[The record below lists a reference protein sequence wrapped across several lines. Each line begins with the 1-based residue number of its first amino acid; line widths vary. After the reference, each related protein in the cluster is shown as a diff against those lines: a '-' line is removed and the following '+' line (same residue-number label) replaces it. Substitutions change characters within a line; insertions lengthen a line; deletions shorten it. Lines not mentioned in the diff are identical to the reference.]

1 MPRVSGPV
9 PVRALPTRGSGGRGT
24 LAGVSKRPSALQW
37 VRYALGGRL
46 PADLHDWVRHDLT
59 DADWRLR
66 QILRTLLQAAIPI
79 VVILVLPIPLGL
91 RIPMAVLVLIG
102 ALSVGAAYGDELRE
116 RRFRQHGLTPPR
128 SEPPPSGRW

>member
-1 MPRVSGPV
+1 MRVS
-9 PVRALPTRGSGGRGT
+9 S
-24 LAGVSKRPSALQW
+24 RPSALQW
-37 VRYALGGRL
+37 MRYAMGGRL
-46 PADLHDWVRHDLT
+46 PADLHNWVRHDLT

-66 QILRTLLQAAIPI
+66 QILRTLLQAAIPV

-91 RIPMAVLVLIG
+91 RIGMGLLVLIG

>member
-1 MPRVSGPV
+1 
-9 PVRALPTRGSGGRGT
+9 
-24 LAGVSKRPSALQW
+24 VSKRPSALQW

-79 VVILVLPIPLGL
+79 VVILVLPIPLAL

>member
-1 MPRVSGPV
+1 VRVS
-9 PVRALPTRGSGGRGT
+9 R
-24 LAGVSKRPSALQW
+24 RPSAIQW

-46 PADLHDWVRHDLT
+46 PADLHGWVRHDLT

-66 QILRTLLQAAIPI
+66 QILRVLLQAAIPI
-79 VVILVLPIPLGL
+79 VVILVLPIPLTL
-91 RIPMAVLVLIG
+91 RILMAALVLIG